1 MNGIKCLVTGSNGFI
16 GSYLVD
22 FLIKMGFTV
31 IGTLHQKTTKLT
43 PMLNKI
49 TVYMCDILDKEKLE
63 EIVRRVKP
71 DFVFHLAAQ
80 SSIPLSWQEPEKTLQ
95 TNILGTLYLLES
107 IRKADIDPLI
117 EVVCSS
123 AEYGL
128 INEGDVPI
136 KECHGFKPLSPYAVS
151 KIGQDMLAYL
161 YSQVYKMK
169 IIRIRPFYITGPG
182 KIFDA
187 LSDFARGIVEIER
200 GQRDLLQVGNLEGI
214 RDVVDVR
221 DCVKAMWL
229 LAERGEAGEVYNV
242 CSGKGYKIRE
252 ILDIMLSFS
261 NKNIEVRQDPAKM
274 RTSEE
279 PILVGDNSKLCKI
292 GWRPQIPL
300 EKTLSDIL
308 DFWRENLDRA

>member
-1 MNGIKCLVTGSNGFI
+1 MSSIRCLITGSNGFI
-16 GSYLVD
+16 GSYLAD
-22 FLIKMGFTV
+22 FLVKKGFEI
-31 IGTLHQKTTKLT
+31 IGVAHQKTNRLAPT
-43 PMLNKI
+43 LNRTTI
-49 TVYMCDILDKEKLE
+49 YICDILDKEKLE
-63 EIVRRVKP
+63 EIIKESKP

-80 SSIPLSWQEPEKTLQ
+80 SSIPRSWKEPENTLK
-95 TNILGTLYLLES
+95 TNILGTLHLLES
-107 IRKADIDPLI
+107 IRKVDIDPLI
-117 EVVCSS
+117 EVACSS

-128 INEGDVPI
+128 VNEGDVPI
-136 KECHGFKPLSPYAVS
+136 KESYGFKPLSPYAVS

-161 YSQVYKMK
+161 YWQVYKMR

-182 KIFDA
+182 KLFDA

-200 GQRDLLQVGNLEGI
+200 GQRDVLQVGNLEGI

-229 LAERGEAGEVYNV
+229 LAERGEPGEVYNV
-242 CSGKGYKIRE
+242 CSGKGYKMRE

-261 NKNIEVRQDPAKM
+261 KKRIEVRQDPAKM
-274 RTSEE
+274 RTSDE
-279 PILVGDNSKLCKI
+279 PILVGDNSKLCKM

-308 DFWRENLDRA
+308 DFWRENLR